1 MADDSPVRTRVEV
14 RLMRLELADAK
25 ARMPPTALAV
35 LLRVEVTQGIRGSMV
50 VAFVRARGWGAG

>member
-1 MADDSPVRTRVEV
+1 MTC
-14 RLMRLELADAK
+14 LELADVQ

-35 LLRVEVTQGIRGSMV
+35 LLRVEVVQGIHGSMV